1 MTIEFKCPRC
11 RQMLYAPDEA
21 AGKRAKC
28 GLCGLVV
35 PVPGIAPAQ
44 ASQETDEISLIAD
57 ESHVPSQRPAWQS
70 PAVNKPAQ
78 TTQKLSASSAQS
90 SGQPN
95 NSQVNPGWQYL
106 DSPQPAPYE
115 QSMSEIQRPT
125 NPASPQLD
133 STISQYFEQCLT
145 APIYAFK
152 ALGSCMV
159 LLIILAVCLLAQMGI
174 NMGLG
179 FAATSMGPGSAT
191 FIAIVA
197 VIVALCMWM
206 LMNGYVWRYQLD
218 VINTSAGGDDNPP
231 AVPNFDAAANF
242 KAAFNYIAIVVVY
255 TLPLITLPLLPLG
268 MLAAGYTGDGR
279 CLNLAWAFR
288 AAIKRP
294 GHLLLAWAS
303 IAVLGLLMVAGIVIM
318 TLVVA
323 AFASDKSMAKSL
335 FVTFTVTLAIMLMM
349 LGFSCFVS
357 RCAGNLGS
365 SCPDILESLPRESN
379 PVYSIAS
386 FFGALGLTGL
396 VYLGIGGFVVPA
408 ISQQASVFRD
418 RFTPKQGASSPKPDL
433 NEPPRAIVS
442 SDDRS
447 SDVPPPVIEE
457 RRSQRT
463 VDSSEQSPEVVARHK
478 SFEAIRNMQAFHMAL
493 MNYRSTHSQK
503 LPDTLADLKSGLPRE
518 NPSTFHSPGD
528 PAKEY
533 RYIAFGEGRASFD
546 HIIAIDTI
554 AINGRHVVLRYGGG
568 IDEIDSNNLEST
580 LAAQLA
586 RRQQAQNP
594 PDRLSSAREPIRIV
608 PRPDPTT
615 SAAEAPGL
623 FESGKAR
630 AGAKDKMPVGD
641 IQGVAVWPK
650 YDLSD
655 AKDELTRAKYHLYN
669 LRAALWEYAA
679 KHQGNFP
686 ADLQELVDCGLLSFS
701 DIRSPN
707 FARPYLYYKGQ
718 MVTKPTTTILA
729 ADGEAIRRTNPPQFL
744 YLAANGSVISL
755 SGKEEL
761 DKEIK
766 RSFGENA
773 VVPES
778 PVPARNTPRLP
789 RESAREA
796 QDQGNV
802 EWPVGTWSQDQVP
815 SDSPMRD
822 VCMYV
827 TQMIVDTRYQA
838 TAGVNFGPPAQAK
851 TDQAYVD
858 FKKQTEETFTRV
870 FQERPG
876 VAPKSG
882 KQTLANIEYDKM
894 WVPRDYT
901 TAVVLITI
909 RDGRCVSY
917 WMNGSNNCFI
927 NFSQNLDKAKL
938 KK

>member
-44 ASQETDEISLIAD
+44 AHQETDEISLVPD
-57 ESHVPSQRPAWQS
+57 ESRVPSQRPARQL
-70 PAVNKPAQ
+70 PALNKPAQ
-78 TTQKLSASSAQS
+78 AIQKPSASSAQS

-95 NSQVNPGWQYL
+95 NSQANPGWQYL
-106 DSPQPAPYE
+106 DAPQPAPYG
-115 QSMSEIQRPT
+115 QSMPEIQRPMSFAAQ
-125 NPASPQLD
+125 PG
-133 STISQYFEQCLT
+133 STISRYFEQCIT
-145 APIYAFK
+145 APVYAFK

-191 FIAIVA
+191 FIGIVALIVA
-197 VIVALCMWM
+197 VCMWM

-218 VINTSAGGDDNPP
+218 VINASARGDDNPP
-231 AVPNFDAAANF
+231 AVPSFDAAANF
-242 KAAFNYIAIVVVY
+242 KAAFNYITIIVVY
-255 TLPLITLPLLPLG
+255 SLPLITLPLLPLG

-279 CLNLAWAFR
+279 CLNLAWALR

-303 IAVLGLLMVAGIVIM
+303 IAVLGILMVAGMVIM
-318 TLVVA
+318 AMVMA
-323 AFASDKSMAKSL
+323 AFASDQSTAKRL
-335 FVTFTVTLAIMLMM
+335 FVIFLGSLAIMLMI

-357 RCAGNLGS
+357 RCAGSLGS
-365 SCPDILESLPRESN
+365 SCPDILESLPSEPN

-386 FFGALGLTGL
+386 FFGAAGLALL
-396 VYLGIGGFVVPA
+396 VYSGLWGFVVPA

-418 RFTPKQGASSPKPDL
+418 RFTPKQGASSPQPDL
-433 NEPPRAIVS
+433 NEPPRSIVS
-442 SDDRS
+442 SDDKP
-447 SDVPPPVIEE
+447 SDVPPPAIQE
-457 RRSQRT
+457 RRSHETIDRG
-463 VDSSEQSPEVVARHK
+463 EQSPEIVARQK
-478 SFEAIRNMQAFHMAL
+478 SLEARRNMQALDRAL
-493 MNYRSTHSQK
+493 RRYRSMHSRK
-503 LPDTLADLKSGLPRE
+503 LPDTLAELKAGLPAE
-518 NPSTFHSPGD
+518 QPSTFHSPDD

-533 RYIAFGEGRASFD
+533 RYIAIGQSGAAFD
-546 HIIAIDTI
+546 HIIAVDTSD
-554 AINGRHVVLRYGGG
+554 INGRHVVLRYGGG
-568 IDEIDSNNLEST
+568 IDEIASGNLEST
-580 LAAQLA
+580 LASQLA
-586 RRQQAQNP
+586 QRQQAQKSP
-594 PDRLSSAREPIRIV
+594 ERLAWASEAPKPS
-608 PRPDPTT
+608 PTAT
-615 SAAEAPGL
+615 TAEAPGL
-623 FESGKAR
+623 FESGRAR
-630 AGAKDKMPVGD
+630 AGTKDKMPVGD

-655 AKDELTRAKYHLYN
+655 ARDELTRAKYHLYN

-686 ADLQELVDCGLLSFS
+686 ADLQELVDGGLLSYS

-718 MVTKPTTTILA
+718 MVTKPTTAVLV
-729 ADGEAIRRTNPPQFL
+729 ADGEPIRRSNPPQFL
-744 YLAANGSVISL
+744 YLAANGSIISL

-766 RSFGENA
+766 KSFGENA

-778 PVPARNTPRLP
+778 PVSARTTLRPS
-789 RESAREA
+789 REAREA

-802 EWPVGTWSQDQVP
+802 EWPVGTWSQDQVAP
-815 SDSPMRD
+815 DNPMRD

-882 KQTLANIEYDKM
+882 KQTLANVEYDKM

-927 NFSQNLDKAKL
+927 SFSQNLDKAKL